1 MSPTDDDSTKL
12 SCKIVRM
19 CEKMEWGCRQHVA
32 AENQYVTQERKWD
45 KHSIRIPFGVHGLY
59 ISD

>member
-1 MSPTDDDSTKL
+1 
-12 SCKIVRM
+12 M